1 MTSRQEANGTWTS
14 QFRYEDAYGRSRSKC
29 KRGFATE
36 VDADRFE
43 RHFKARESKSLDIS
57 FLDFIELYE
66 DDVAPQL
73 KENTW
78 RTKEYIINDKLVP
91 FFGPMIMTE
100 VTTLDA
106 VRWQNALLKGNPRT
120 GRPYTDTY
128 LRTVNNQAVSI
139 FNHAERFYKLKPN
152 PFKRAPRIGSK
163 IATDMS
169 IWTKEDFLRFSSTL
183 TGRPLYFM
191 AFELLYWAGIRVG
204 ELLALVPDDFDLR
217 RSELRITK
225 SYQRINRRDVI
236 TDPKTENSVRTI
248 SLPEFLRDEVTQG
261 LQGHFRRVWQLCPA
275 RCRQA
280 YAAAA
285 PAGRPGHA
293 GAPALYGTGCSAVPC
308 AIPEADH
315 LRSDPDAR
323 FDPGRGACHHGG
335 RHPLRHYHPRRRR

>member
-120 GRPYTDTY
+120 DD
-128 LRTVNNQAVSI
+128 RTRTPTCARSTT
-139 FNHAERFYKLKPN
+139 RRSP
-152 PFKRAPRIGSK
+152 
-163 IATDMS
+163 
-169 IWTKEDFLRFSSTL
+169 SST
-183 TGRPLYFM
+183 TPSG
-191 AFELLYWAGIRVG
+191 
-204 ELLALVPDDFDLR
+204 
-217 RSELRITK
+217 ST
-225 SYQRINRRDVI
+225 S
-236 TDPKTENSVRTI
+236 
-248 SLPEFLRDEVTQG
+248 
-261 LQGHFRRVWQLCPA
+261 
-275 RCRQA
+275 
-280 YAAAA
+280 
-285 PAGRPGHA
+285 
-293 GAPALYGTGCSAVPC
+293 
-308 AIPEADH
+308 
-315 LRSDPDAR
+315 
-323 FDPGRGACHHGG
+323 
-335 RHPLRHYHPRRRR
+335 

>member
-1 MTSRQEANGTWTS
+1 MAGRERMMKVDEVMERLGVSKATAYLVIKRLNAELEAKGLRTIPGRVSERYFDETYFS
-14 QFRYEDAYGRSRSKC
+14 LKGAEFRYEDAYGRSRSKC

-36 VDADRFE
+36 ADADRFE

-152 PFKRAPRIGSK
+152 PFKRAPRI
-163 IATDMS
+163 
-169 IWTKEDFLRFSSTL
+169 
-183 TGRPLYFM
+183 
-191 AFELLYWAGIRVG
+191 V
-204 ELLALVPDDFDLR
+204 LALP
-217 RSELRITK
+217 
-225 SYQRINRRDVI
+225 
-236 TDPKTENSVRTI
+236 
-248 SLPEFLRDEVTQG
+248 
-261 LQGHFRRVWQLCPA
+261 
-275 RCRQA
+275 
-280 YAAAA
+280 
-285 PAGRPGHA
+285 
-293 GAPALYGTGCSAVPC
+293 
-308 AIPEADH
+308 
-315 LRSDPDAR
+315 
-323 FDPGRGACHHGG
+323 
-335 RHPLRHYHPRRRR
+335 